1 MNYYYYSVHLPLC
14 VCVCV
19 CVCVCLHFWFN
30 IHLSIF
36 VWFFSVCVCVC
47 VCFLIFYVEN
57 SVEAA
62 NQTLKHFPSPSP
74 TDFQWY
80 TKSDITI
87 GPKTRRTDGT
97 HLCLH
102 DEIIPIGCVLPPCE
116 WLVNDLK
123 QNHVTWGW
131 PFDLTEHFSSI
142 FSLFLSLS
150 VFFCCLFS
158 PSFVFCLVFFFLLHC
173 I

>member
-1 MNYYYYSVHLPLC
+1 MHLPLC

-19 CVCVCLHFWFN
+19 CVSVF
-30 IHLSIF
+30 ISGSISIYPF
-36 VWFFSVCVCVC
+36 LFDFSPCVCVC
-47 VCFLIFYVEN
+47 VFSYILCWKFRWSSKPN
-57 SVEAA
+57 SE
-62 NQTLKHFPSPSP
+62 TFPPPSP

-150 VFFCCLFS
+150 
-158 PSFVFCLVFFFLLHC
+158 FFFFVVCSLHHLFFVWFFFSFF
-173 I
+173 IVFKFFYDK